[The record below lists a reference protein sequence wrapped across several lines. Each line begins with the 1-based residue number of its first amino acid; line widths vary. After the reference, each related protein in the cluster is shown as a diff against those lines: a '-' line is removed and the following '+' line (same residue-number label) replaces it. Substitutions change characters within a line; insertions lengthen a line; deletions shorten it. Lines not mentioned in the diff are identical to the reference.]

1 MPTDVAFLS
10 DGSFVVSDG
19 YGNSRV
25 VKFSADGRHV
35 ASWGRPG
42 TGPVEFHTPH
52 SVAVDDDDRIYVA
65 DRENDRVQVL
75 DADGVR
81 KIHAY
86 VIQRAQAERARLATE
101 AQTAPTAGP
110 SP

>member
-1 MPTDVAFLS
+1 
-10 DGSFVVSDG
+10 
-19 YGNSRV
+19 
-25 VKFSADGRHV
+25 
-35 ASWGRPG
+35 
-42 TGPVEFHTPH
+42 
-52 SVAVDDDDRIYVA
+52 
-65 DRENDRVQVL
+65 VL